1 MNDPKASKLGI
12 GMTLGYPSSDMVLE
26 IEMSKVKVTGSISA
40 FYNNDYVYVNANL
53 TDNSQNERE

>member
-1 MNDPKASKLGI
+1 
-12 GMTLGYPSSDMVLE
+12 MVLE

-40 FYNNDYVYVNANL
+40 FYNNDYYVHVNANL